1 VQNAKQKQKEAQE
14 ECKKLE
20 RDMDEF
26 KNNKD
31 GKIEELK
38 VCASVP
44 SDLPTFSLTL
54 SQRKIN
60 CSLICFPLQASIAS
74 QKSALQKHA
83 VHVKT
88 QQKELQTSTLELGT
102 LVP

>member
-1 VQNAKQKQKEAQE
+1 
-14 ECKKLE
+14 
-20 RDMDEF
+20 M
-26 KNNKD
+26 
-31 GKIEELK
+31 
-38 VCASVP
+38 
-44 SDLPTFSLTL
+44 
-54 SQRKIN
+54 
-60 CSLICFPLQASIAS
+60 ICFLFQAGIAA